1 MDRVCVQDA
10 DPVHV
15 VRSDG
20 GPTDGTAVAERP
32 ARGHRGE
39 T

>member
-20 GPTDGTAVAERP
+20 GRTDGAAVAE
-32 ARGHRGE
+32 
-39 T
+39 

>member
-20 GPTDGTAVAERP
+20 GPTAGAAVAE
-32 ARGHRGE
+32 
-39 T
+39 